1 MTSSGS
7 WMRSLGRWRVSLQE
21 RKAEFHSPGGS
32 SMPGIG
38 PLLKGTNPMTHLPD
52 QKPARAA
59 GLEIN
64 HGSKT
69 DIFGPLVGK
78 PVRVRKAKLSDV
90 AALHRIINHYAE
102 QQLML
107 PKTHLQ
113 LYENLRD
120 YTVAVEDSANDLV
133 LGCGALHLYWENL
146 AEIRALAILPGTT
159 AKGIGTLLVES
170 LLREAREYMLEQV
183 FVFTYVPRF
192 FSRFGFI
199 QVETRSMPLKVY
211 NECFH
216 CPKFNTCDELAM
228 VLHL

>member
-1 MTSSGS
+1 MNTELREAGVEAAAGVAKPKSGKPG
-7 WMRSLGRWRVSLQE
+7 LI
-21 RKAEFHSPGGS
+21 RKAR
-32 SMPGIG
+32 
-38 PLLKGTNPMTHLPD
+38 LAD
-52 QKPARAA
+52 
-59 GLEIN
+59 
-64 HGSKT
+64 
-69 DIFGPLVGK
+69 VG
-78 PVRVRKAKLSDV
+78 AM
-90 AALHRIINHYAE
+90 HRIINHYAQ

-120 YTVAVEDSANDLV
+120 YTVAADASNPESV

-146 AEIRALAILPGTT
+146 AEIRALAIQPGVTSS
-159 AKGIGTLLVES
+159 GLGTLLVDS
-170 LLREAREYMLEQV
+170 LLHEARDYGLDQV
-183 FVFTYVPRF
+183 FVFTYAPTF
-192 FSRFGFI
+192 FSKFGFI

>member
-1 MTSSGS
+1 MGK
-7 WMRSLGRWRVSLQE
+7 LN
-21 RKAEFHSPGGS
+21 SPEL
-32 SMPGIG
+32 MV
-38 PLLKGTNPMTHLPD
+38 
-52 QKPARAA
+52 R
-59 GLEIN
+59 
-64 HGSKT
+64 
-69 DIFGPLVGK
+69 K
-78 PVRVRKAKLSDV
+78 PVLVQKARLADV
-90 AALHRIINHYAE
+90 GAMHRIINPYAE

-120 YTVAVEDSANDLV
+120 YTVAVDSTDGDFV
-133 LGCGALHLYWENL
+133 VGCGALHLYWENL
-146 AEIRALAILPGTT
+146 AEVRALAVLPGITT
-159 AKGIGTLLVES
+159 RGVGTLLVES
-170 LLREAREYMLEQV
+170 LLREAREYGLEQV
-183 FVFTYVPRF
+183 FVFTYVPKF

>member
-1 MTSSGS
+1 MNTDPREADEEASAKLARPHPGTPP
-7 WMRSLGRWRVSLQE
+7 LI
-21 RKAEFHSPGGS
+21 RKAR
-32 SMPGIG
+32 
-38 PLLKGTNPMTHLPD
+38 LAD
-52 QKPARAA
+52 
-59 GLEIN
+59 
-64 HGSKT
+64 
-69 DIFGPLVGK
+69 VG
-78 PVRVRKAKLSDV
+78 AM
-90 AALHRIINHYAE
+90 HRIINHYAQ

-120 YTVAVEDSANDLV
+120 YTVASDATDTGSV

-146 AEIRALAILPGTT
+146 AEIRALAVQPGIT
-159 AKGIGTLLVES
+159 ANGLGTLLVER
-170 LLREAREYMLEQV
+170 LLREAREYGLDQV
-183 FVFTYVPRF
+183 FVFTYVPKF
-192 FSRFGFI
+192 FSKFGFI